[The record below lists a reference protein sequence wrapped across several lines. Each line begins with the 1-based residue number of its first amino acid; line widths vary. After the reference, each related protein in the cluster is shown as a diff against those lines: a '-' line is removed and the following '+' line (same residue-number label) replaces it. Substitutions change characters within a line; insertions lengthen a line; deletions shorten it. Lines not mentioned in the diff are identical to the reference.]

1 MQPTLYHTHSGK
13 YPRDYSRSD
22 RAKSAAQARKR
33 ARRAKS
39 ATMFL
44 CWAFPAETLH

>member
-1 MQPTLYHTHSGK
+1 MQPTISRQGH

-22 RAKSAAQARKR
+22 RAKSTAQARKR
-33 ARRAKS
+33 DRRAKS
-39 ATMFL
+39 ALLFL